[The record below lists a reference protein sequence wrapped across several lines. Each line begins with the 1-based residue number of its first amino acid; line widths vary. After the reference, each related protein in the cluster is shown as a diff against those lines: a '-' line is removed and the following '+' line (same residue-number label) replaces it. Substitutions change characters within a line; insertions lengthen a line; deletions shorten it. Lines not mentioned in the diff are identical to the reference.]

1 MLLVVSSTK
10 QGEEQQVSTLTVW
23 DFMDGHK
30 DIFCKSMIP
39 IGVTES
45 CWNPYTQMN
54 ADEFD
59 TISDR
64 CYHFWRITKDLQL
77 QYQEGE
83 LPSKQTEGFRDK
95 SDMFTTLC
103 FVKPDHLHHSV
114 YLMLGLASGY
124 VWVVDS
130 KVNQFLF
137 NVKVLDN
144 AAGGVNR
151 IFSSHA
157 RIVIEAKNS
166 PIIHCWD

>member
-1 MLLVVSSTK
+1 
-10 QGEEQQVSTLTVW
+10 
-23 DFMDGHK
+23 MDGHK

-54 ADEFD
+54 ADEFV